1 MLFDALIDDAAVFPP
16 GNAAMPAAVRAHIRH
31 AGTHYAAVVG
41 RFLCPVA
48 RLPECAAQVTG
59 PDTRLGIGVIAGT
72 EPADVEAAL
81 DFVSRTQV
89 LVPQAVEVALPRDT
103 PKPGRAARRLIAVL
117 PELPSYV
124 EVARQ
129 TGWRD
134 ALDALAESRRY
145 AKLRTG
151 GPTPQHIPPA
161 AGVAAFIAGCVERS
175 LPFKCTAGLHR
186 AVRWQDPALGWHHG
200 FVNILGAVH
209 AALQG
214 ASSSELVDV
223 LEQTSATRAVE
234 ALPRATDEVRAV
246 REAFHGFGSCSIV
259 EPVEDLE
266 RLGLLP

>member
-16 GNAAMPAAVRAHIRH
+16 GNAAMPAAVRAHVRH
-31 AGTHYAAVVG
+31 AGTRYAAVVG
-41 RFLCPVA
+41 RFLCPAA

-59 PDTRLGIGVIAGT
+59 PDARLGVGVIAGS

-81 DFVSRTQV
+81 DFVARTPA
-89 LVPQAVEVALPRDT
+89 LVPQAVEVALPRDVD
-103 PKPGRAARRLIAVL
+103 KPGRAARRLAAVL

-134 ALDALAESRRY
+134 ALDALAENQRY

-151 GPTPQHIPPA
+151 GPTPKHIPPA

-200 FVNILGAVH
+200 FVNILGAVA
-209 AALQG
+209 AALRG
-214 ASSSELVDV
+214 ASSDELVDV

-234 ALPRATDEVRAV
+234 ALPISTGEIRAV

-266 RLGLLP
+266 RLGLLR